1 MASQENTFDFSKG
14 FAGADTN
21 PPLFEVTSQLSS
33 DQEVVPQP
41 TTPPA
46 KPQVVF
52 VEQRRETQI
61 VEIHIDSNNTQPTAS
76 EPAAAEPVPE
86 PALEPAV
93 QAPVESIAAPVPLAR
108 PLSKRPPESAA
119 VQFAFDPFVCETDG
133 VIPVMPTLP
142 IIKAKKITDDVVAR
156 ERSGDH
162 YAWRLLPVPYPA
174 EGNIPMVS
182 ADEVEQQPAVE
193 PESDSESPEI
203 SKPVAKSDAEPWT
216 EVVPD
221 NNDKD
226 HGECFYA
233 QSGDVIAIDGNKGFD
248 HIDLRSYSID
258 DATFQPGA
266 ILLHSDFVSED
277 SDDGELPQPITIRH
291 RGIGFAIF
299 HGEVRV
305 EL

>member
-142 IIKAKKITDDVVAR
+142 IIKAKKITHIGTRQRTAKASFRSRSDRFLNMLISLGRTAR
-156 ERSGDH
+156 FGKLPANLKLAIERYD
-162 YAWRLLPVPYPA
+162 
-174 EGNIPMVS
+174 
-182 ADEVEQQPAVE
+182 
-193 PESDSESPEI
+193 
-203 SKPVAKSDAEPWT
+203 
-216 EVVPD
+216 
-221 NNDKD
+221 
-226 HGECFYA
+226 
-233 QSGDVIAIDGNKGFD
+233 
-248 HIDLRSYSID
+248 
-258 DATFQPGA
+258 
-266 ILLHSDFVSED
+266 
-277 SDDGELPQPITIRH
+277 
-291 RGIGFAIF
+291 
-299 HGEVRV
+299 
-305 EL
+305 